1 MIYVVEKRLI
11 AKHGFSE
18 TLFPP
23 TEAKDNDEY
32 YFSQEY
38 DLKGKPKPLV
48 PKHGNT
54 LIAHLLVEGMKL
66 QPCRPSFVNAR
77 DAIIQADLVLTSGNN
92 TCDIWKAFAERGL
105 VSRIARLE
113 VTRLTVCEQGPDA
126 KTVGQLPW
134 GGGVR
139 SEDYTVPKACNVKGK
154 ME

>member
-1 MIYVVEKRLI
+1 MLYVVEKRLI
-11 AKHGFSE
+11 AKHGFSD

-23 TEAKDNDEY
+23 TDAKDNDEY
-32 YFSQEY
+32 YLTQEY
-38 DLKGKPKPLV
+38 DVKGKPKPLV

-77 DAIIQADLVLTSGNN
+77 DAIIQADVVLTGGNN

-105 VSRIARLE
+105 GVEAR
-113 VTRLTVCEQGPDA
+113 
-126 KTVGQLPW
+126 TVGQLPW

-139 SEDYTVPKACNVKGK
+139 SEDFTVPKICNVKGK
-154 ME
+154 IE